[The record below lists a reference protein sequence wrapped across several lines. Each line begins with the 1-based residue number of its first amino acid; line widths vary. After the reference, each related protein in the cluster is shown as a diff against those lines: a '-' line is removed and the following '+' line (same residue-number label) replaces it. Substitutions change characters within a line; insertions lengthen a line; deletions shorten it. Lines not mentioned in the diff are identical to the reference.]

1 MIERAE
7 FEVPRTAESMLAW
20 VDEAGQ
26 RLSATPETRA
36 AARLGRLGAKEL
48 WEEARPIALF
58 ARGYFGASP
67 EVTIRHVLGN
77 QNHDA
82 VVEDRRAKPSRVRFV
97 EVTLSDQTY
106 EDAIRMELLN
116 RDGHAP
122 ATGTVRAEGPR
133 HNRRVL
139 EGQTE
144 AVDHIVSREQAI
156 ESVARAI
163 GRKLEG
169 QYPAGTALVVRVD
182 DYLPFRFEEDVA
194 ELDRIATERLA
205 PMVDGREF
213 VVLALVGSR
222 GTCLAYDVGLGDG
235 RPDFVQVAR

>member
-1 MIERAE
+1 MQVIDRAE
-7 FEVPRTAESMLAW
+7 FEVPRTADSMLAW
-20 VDEAGQ
+20 VEEAGR
-26 RLSATPETRA
+26 RLAVTPEIRA

-67 EVTIRHVLGN
+67 EVTIRHVLGI

-82 VVEDRRAKPSRVRFV
+82 VIEDRRANPSRVRFI

-122 ATGTVRAEGPR
+122 ATGTVRVEGPR

-144 AVDHIVSREQAI
+144 AVDHVISREQAI
-156 ESVARAI
+156 QSVHRAI
-163 GRKLEG
+163 VRKLG
-169 QYPAGTALVVRVD
+169 GKYPAGTALVVRID
-182 DYLPFRFEEDVA
+182 DYLPFRFDEDVA
-194 ELDRIATERLA
+194 ELSSVAEEHFA
-205 PMVDGREF
+205 PMVTGREF

-222 GTCLAYDVGLGDG
+222 GTCLTYE
-235 RPDFVQVAR
+235 VAMGETAPG